1 MRIFKRLT
9 AALLTAALA
18 LSLVVLPAS
27 AAPGS
32 FIDVTDPDTAVNADI
47 LRLMGVVSG
56 TGGNMFNPG
65 GALTRAQFCTM
76 VVTFLQKGE
85 EAPRYATRTIF
96 SDVKS
101 SHWARSYIN
110 LAASDPSL
118 FVKESG
124 GEDGKGVP
132 LISGVGDGR
141 FLPDDNISLAEAVT
155 ILLRALGYT
164 SREAG
169 AVWPQGYMDLAKSI
183 GLLDG
188 LDVGSSTHINRGQ
201 AARLFVNALSCKNK
215 EGKPYYTTIG
225 QVVDEKKTIIL
236 AVNVEADDGST
247 IGAIRTTSDK
257 NSEAFLPAHGDGNVT
272 ALQGRRGYLVV
283 DNNQEVVTFVP
294 DKSTATTIVLN
305 GDAQP
310 GYVKS
315 GSGQQYTIS
324 GSALV
329 YASGDGEGKNYSEAY
344 TSLSSGTQLTMY
356 SEKGKIVAIYSASG
370 STTSSTDAVVVQG
383 NVTTATFHR
392 LTGGASNFKILK
404 NRQPITL
411 SQIKPYD
418 VVTYDAI
425 SNTLIVSDLRMTAIY
440 ADPTPN
446 PKAPATIDLLGDEL
460 TVLESAW
467 DTIGDAKPGD
477 SVSLLLTADGNVAGI
492 VKPSAQTRSTAVGF
506 IKGESVSIFLPN
518 GTTKKLSGGV
528 SNTSSV
534 MEEEPVIVS
543 AGREKYS
550 VSKLPTNRAPGSFDV
565 AGMKLG
571 SLTVSSGVR
580 IYEQVK
586 GGSMRPIDRG
596 SLEMATVSAEKVTG
610 YHTDSSGYVDYIILN
625 DVTGTAYI
633 YGMMVGGY
641 EVTQEAQPAEPAQSP
656 VKDDEGNIIIPEK
669 PAKPAVPEKTKYT
682 WNLRSG
688 SQEIKFTLAT
698 TYKGRSGDMV
708 GVVLGKPLAGGEN
721 DKGRYTIRSIVQ
733 LTAIHSVKSG
743 DFFESQGVPYV
754 NVNGKTYRIADD
766 VECYYN
772 RTGNTVSRD
781 NWLHGGVND
790 TGAGRLASIRTYS
803 DTFSIYVDPTG
814 QQVRIIT
821 AD

>member
-124 GEDGKGVP
+124 GEDSKGVP

-425 SNTLIVSDLRMTAIY
+425 SNTLIVSDLRMTAVY
-440 ADPTPN
+440 TDPAPN
-446 PKAPATIDLLGDEL
+446 PKAPEKIKLVKDGEEL

-506 IKGESVSIFLPN
+506 IKGESVSIFLPD

-550 VSKLPTNRAPGSFDV
+550 VSKLPTNRAPGNFDV

-571 SLTVSSGVR
+571 KLTVSSGVR

-610 YHTDSSGYVDYIILN
+610 YHTNSAGYVDYIILN

-641 EVTQEAQPAEPAQSP
+641 ESKTEDVPVYKDGKPVLDADGNQVYTQ
-656 VKDDEGNIIIPEK
+656 
-669 PAKPAVPEKTKYT
+669 KTSEWYA
-682 WNLRSG
+682 WHLRSG
-688 SQEIKFTLAT
+688 SEEIDFTRAT

-708 GVVLGKPLAGGEN
+708 GVVIGKPIAGGEN
-721 DKGRYTIRSIVQ
+721 NKDQYTIRSIVQ

-772 RTGNTVSRD
+772 RTGNTVSKD

-814 QQVRIIT
+814 QQVRVIT

>member
-1 MRIFKRLT
+1 MRVKRILS
-9 AALLTAALA
+9 ALLTGALA

-32 FIDVTDPDTAVNADI
+32 FIDVTDPNTAVNADI

-65 GALTRAQFCTM
+65 GTLTRAQFCTM
-76 VVTFLQKGE
+76 AVNFLQKGE

-101 SHWARSYIN
+101 GHWARSYIN

-118 FVKESG
+118 FVKEGG
-124 GEDGKGVP
+124 GEDSKGVP
-132 LISGVGDGR
+132 LISGVGDGT
-141 FLPDDNISLAEAVT
+141 FQPDNNISLAEAVT

-164 SREAG
+164 SKEAG
-169 AVWPQGYMDLAKSI
+169 AVWPQGYMDLAGSV

-188 LDVGSSTHINRGQ
+188 LDAGASAPITRAQ
-201 AARLFVNALSCKNK
+201 AAQLFVNALSCKK
-215 EGKPYYTTIG
+215 QDGKVYYTTIG
-225 QVVDEKKTIIL
+225 DASEDKTIIL
-236 AVNVEADDGST
+236 AVNVEADDGSAS
-247 IGAIRTTSDK
+247 GAIRTTSNK
-257 NSEAFLPAHGDGNVT
+257 NAESYLPAHGDANVT
-272 ALQGRRGYLVV
+272 ALQGRRGHLVL
-283 DNNQEVVTFVP
+283 DGNQEIVAFVP

-310 GYVKS
+310 GYVKA
-315 GSGQQYTIS
+315 GNGQQYTIS

-329 YASGDGEGKNYSEAY
+329 YASGEGEGKNYSEAY
-344 TSLSSGTQLTMY
+344 TTLLSGAQITMY
-356 SEKGKIVAIYSASG
+356 AEKGKIVAIYSTSG
-370 STTSSTDAVVVQG
+370 STTASTDAVVVQG
-383 NVTTATFHR
+383 NATAATFHR
-392 LTGGASNFKILK
+392 LTGGVTNFNIIKD
-404 NRQPITL
+404 RQPITL

-425 SNTLIVSDLRMTAIY
+425 SNTLVVSDLRMTAVY
-440 ADPTPN
+440 TDPTPN
-446 PKAPATIDLLGDEL
+446 PKAPEKLKVMEGGEEL

-467 DTIGDAKPGD
+467 DTIGDTKPGE
-477 SVSLLLTADGNVAGI
+477 SVSLLLTADCKVAGI

-506 IKGESVSIFLPN
+506 VEGKSVSIFLPD
-518 GTTKKLSGGV
+518 GSTKKLGGSV
-528 SNTSSV
+528 ANSSSV
-534 MEEEPVIVS
+534 ADGEPVIVS
-543 AGREKYS
+543 AGRSAYS
-550 VSKLPTNRAPGSFDV
+550 VSKLPTNRAPGDFNV

-571 SLTVSSGVR
+571 TLTVSSGVR

-586 GGSMRPIDRG
+586 GGVMRPVDRG

-610 YHTDSSGYVDYIILN
+610 YHTNSAGYVDYIILN

-633 YGMMVGGY
+633 YGMMVGGH
-641 EVTQEAQPAEPAQSP
+641 EEIRTPI
-656 VKDDEGNIIIPEK
+656 KDENGNDSNHVDWIPTYDVEEWY
-669 PAKPAVPEKTKYT
+669 A
-682 WNLRSG
+682 WHLRSG
-688 SQEIKFTLAT
+688 SEEIDFTRAT

-708 GVVLGKPLAGGEN
+708 GVVIGKPMGGGEN
-721 DKGRYTIRSIVQ
+721 DKDKYIIRSVVQ
-733 LTAIHSVKSG
+733 LTEIHSVKSG

-772 RTGNTVSRD
+772 RTGNKVSKD
-781 NWLHGGVND
+781 NWLRGGVNE

>member
-1 MRIFKRLT
+1 MRTIKRLT

-124 GEDGKGVP
+124 GEDSKGVP

-201 AARLFVNALSCKNK
+201 AARLFVNALSCKTK
-215 EGKPYYTTIG
+215 EEGKPYYATIG
-225 QVVDEKKTIIL
+225 QVADEKKTIIL

-247 IGAIRTTSDK
+247 TGAIRTTSDK

-272 ALQGRRGYLVV
+272 ALQGRRGYLVL
-283 DNNQEVVTFVP
+283 DDNQEVVTFVP

-506 IKGESVSIFLPN
+506 IKGESVSIFLPD

-641 EVTQEAQPAEPAQSP
+641 EEVL
-656 VKDDEGNIIIPEK
+656 IPDLNGSHEVEK
-669 PAKPAVPEKTKYT
+669 YVWY
-682 WNLRSG
+682 LRSG
-688 SQEIKFTLAT
+688 TKEDIKFVPST

-708 GVVLGKPLAGGEN
+708 GVVRGTPTSDFYK
-721 DKGRYTIRSIVQ
+721 DQYTIRSIVQ

-772 RTGNTVSRD
+772 RTGNKVSKD
-781 NWLHGGVND
+781 NWLRGGVNE

>member
-1 MRIFKRLT
+1 MRTFKRLT
-9 AALLTAALA
+9 AAILTAALA

-32 FIDVTDPDTAVNADI
+32 FIDVTDPNTAVNADI

-65 GALTRAQFCTM
+65 GTLTRAQFCTM
-76 VVTFLQKGE
+76 AVNFLQKGE

-101 SHWARSYIN
+101 GHWARSYIN

-118 FVKESG
+118 FVKEGG
-124 GEDGKGVP
+124 GEDSKGVP
-132 LISGVGDGR
+132 LISGVGDGT
-141 FLPDDNISLAEAVT
+141 FQPDNNISLAEAVT

-164 SREAG
+164 SKEAG
-169 AVWPQGYMDLAKSI
+169 AVWPQGYMDLAGSV

-188 LDVGSSTHINRGQ
+188 LDAGASAYITRAQ
-201 AARLFVNALSCKNK
+201 AAQLFVNALSCKRQD
-215 EGKPYYTTIG
+215 GKVYYTTIG
-225 QVVDEKKTIIL
+225 EASEDKTIIL
-236 AVNVEADDGST
+236 AVNVEADDGSAS
-247 IGAIRTTSDK
+247 GAIRTTSNK
-257 NSEAFLPAHGDGNVT
+257 NAESYLPAHGDANVT
-272 ALQGRRGYLVV
+272 ALQGRRGNLVLDANHEIV
-283 DNNQEVVTFVP
+283 AFVP

-310 GYVKS
+310 GYVKA

-329 YASGDGEGKNYSEAY
+329 YASGEGEGKNYSEAY
-344 TSLSSGTQLTMY
+344 TTLLSGAQITMY
-356 SEKGKIVAIYSASG
+356 AEKGKIVAIYSTSG
-370 STTSSTDAVVVQG
+370 STTASTDAVVVQG
-383 NVTTATFHR
+383 NATAATFHR
-392 LTGGASNFKILK
+392 LTGGVTNFNIIKD
-404 NRQPITL
+404 RQPITL

-425 SNTLIVSDLRMTAIY
+425 SNTLVVSDLRMTAVY
-440 ADPTPN
+440 TDPTPN
-446 PKAPATIDLLGDEL
+446 PKAPEKLKMMEDGEEL

-467 DTIGDAKPGD
+467 DTIGDTKPGE
-477 SVSLLLTADGNVAGI
+477 SVSLLLTADGVVAGI
-492 VKPSAQTRSTAVGF
+492 VPASAQVRSTAIGMVTEGSA
-506 IKGESVSIFLPN
+506 EIFLPN
-518 GTTKKLSGGV
+518 GSTLKLSGKV
-528 SNTSSV
+528 SNAASV
-534 MEEEPVIVS
+534 GGQPVVIS
-543 AGREKYS
+543 AGRDAFS
-550 VSKLPTNRAPGSFDV
+550 VSRLSENRAPGAFDV
-565 AGMKLG
+565 AGLKLG
-571 SLTVSSGVR
+571 ALTVSPSVR
-580 IYEQVK
+580 IYEQLKNSPLQSV
-586 GGSMRPIDRG
+586 DRG

-610 YHTDSSGYVDYIILN
+610 YHTNSAGYVDYIILN

-641 EVTQEAQPAEPAQSP
+641 EVTQEAT
-656 VKDDEGNIIIPEK
+656 EGTDKWTDADGKEHEAIP
-669 PAKPAVPEKTKYT
+669 PTPEQTKYT

-708 GVVLGKPLAGGEN
+708 GVVLGTPMAGGES
-721 DKGRYTIRSIVQ
+721 DKGRYTIRSVVQ
-733 LTAIHSVKSG
+733 LTEIHSVKSG

-772 RTGNTVSRD
+772 RTGNKVSKD
-781 NWLHGGVND
+781 NWLRGGTNS

>member
-1 MRIFKRLT
+1 MRVKRILS
-9 AALLTAALA
+9 ALLTGALA

-32 FIDVTDPDTAVNADI
+32 FIDVTDPNTAVNADI

-65 GALTRAQFCTM
+65 GTLTRAQFCTM
-76 VVTFLQKGE
+76 AVNFLQKGE

-101 SHWARSYIN
+101 GHWARSYIN

-118 FVKESG
+118 FVKEGG
-124 GEDGKGVP
+124 GEDSKGVP
-132 LISGVGDGR
+132 LISGVGDGT
-141 FLPDDNISLAEAVT
+141 FQPDNNISLAEAVT

-164 SREAG
+164 SKEAG
-169 AVWPQGYMDLAKSI
+169 AVWPQGYMDLAGSV

-188 LDVGSSTHINRGQ
+188 LDAGASAPITRAQ
-201 AARLFVNALSCKNK
+201 AAQLFVNALSCKK
-215 EGKPYYTTIG
+215 QDGKVYYTTIG
-225 QVVDEKKTIIL
+225 QASEDKTIIL
-236 AVNVEADDGST
+236 AVNVEADDGSAS
-247 IGAIRTTSDK
+247 GAIRTTSNK
-257 NSEAFLPAHGDGNVT
+257 NAESYLPAHGDANVT
-272 ALQGRRGYLVV
+272 ALQGRRGHLVL
-283 DNNQEVVTFVP
+283 DGNQEIVAFVP

-310 GYVKS
+310 GYVKA

-329 YASGDGEGKNYSEAY
+329 YASGEGEGKNYSEAY
-344 TSLSSGTQLTMY
+344 TTLLSGAQITMY
-356 SEKGKIVAIYSASG
+356 AEKGKIVAIYSTSG
-370 STTSSTDAVVVQG
+370 STTASTDAVVVQG
-383 NVTTATFHR
+383 NATAATFHR
-392 LTGGASNFKILK
+392 LTGGVTNFNIIKD
-404 NRQPITL
+404 RQPITL

-425 SNTLIVSDLRMTAIY
+425 SNTLVVSDLRMTAVY
-440 ADPTPN
+440 TDPTPN
-446 PKAPATIDLLGDEL
+446 PKAPEKLKVMEDGEEL

-467 DTIGDAKPGD
+467 DTIGDTKPGE
-477 SVSLLLTADGNVAGI
+477 SVSLLLTADCKVAGI

-506 IKGESVSIFLPN
+506 VEGKSVSIFLPD
-518 GTTKKLSGGV
+518 GTTKKLGGSV
-528 SNTSSV
+528 ANSSSV
-534 MEEEPVIVS
+534 ADGEPVIVS
-543 AGREKYS
+543 AGRSAYS
-550 VSKLPTNRAPGSFDV
+550 VSKLPTNRAPGDFNV

-571 SLTVSSGVR
+571 TLTVSSGVR

-586 GGSMRPIDRG
+586 GGVMRPVDRG

-610 YHTDSSGYVDYIILN
+610 YHTNSAGYVDYIILN

-641 EVTQEAQPAEPAQSP
+641 EERKVQATDDKGNLLYDDKGDP
-656 VKDDEGNIIIPEK
+656 VYEIQDEWY
-669 PAKPAVPEKTKYT
+669 A
-682 WNLRSG
+682 WHLRSG
-688 SQEIKFTLAT
+688 SEEIDFTRAT

-708 GVVLGKPLAGGEN
+708 GVVIGKPMGGGEN
-721 DKGRYTIRSIVQ
+721 DKDKYIIRSVVQ
-733 LTAIHSVKSG
+733 LTEIHSVKSG

-754 NVNGKTYRIADD
+754 NVNGKTYRISDD

-772 RTGNTVSRD
+772 RTGNKVSRD
-781 NWLHGGVND
+781 NWLRGGVNE

>member
-9 AALLTAALA
+9 TALLTAALA

-124 GEDGKGVP
+124 GEDSKGVP

-201 AARLFVNALSCKNK
+201 AARLFVNALSCKTK

-225 QVVDEKKTIIL
+225 QVADEKKTIIL

-272 ALQGRRGYLVV
+272 ALQGRRGYLVLD
-283 DNNQEVVTFVP
+283 DNKEVVTFVP

-446 PKAPATIDLLGDEL
+446 PKAPATIDLLGEKL

-550 VSKLPTNRAPGSFDV
+550 VSKLPTNRAPGNFDV

-571 SLTVSSGVR
+571 KLTVSSGVR

-641 EVTQEAQPAEPAQSP
+641 EKVS
-656 VKDDEGNIIIPEK
+656 IPDLNGSHEVEK
-669 PAKPAVPEKTKYT
+669 YVWY
-682 WNLRSG
+682 LRSG
-688 SQEIKFTLAT
+688 TREDIKFVPST

-708 GVVLGKPLAGGEN
+708 GVVLGTPTSDFYK
-721 DKGRYTIRSIVQ
+721 DQYTIRSIVQ

-754 NVNGKTYRIADD
+754 DVNGKTYRIADD

-772 RTGNTVSRD
+772 RTGNTVSKD

-814 QQVRIIT
+814 QQVRVIT

>member
-1 MRIFKRLT
+1 MS
-9 AALLTAALA
+9 ALLTGALA

-32 FIDVTDPDTAVNADI
+32 FIDVTDPNTAVNADI

-65 GALTRAQFCTM
+65 GTLTRAQFCTM
-76 VVTFLQKGE
+76 AVNFLQKGE

-101 SHWARSYIN
+101 GHWARSYIN

-118 FVKESG
+118 FVKEGG
-124 GEDGKGVP
+124 GEDSKGVP
-132 LISGVGDGR
+132 LISGVGDGT
-141 FLPDDNISLAEAVT
+141 FQPDNNISLAEAVT

-164 SREAG
+164 SKEAG
-169 AVWPQGYMDLAKSI
+169 AVWPQGYMDLAGSV

-188 LDVGSSTHINRGQ
+188 LDAGASAPITRAQ
-201 AARLFVNALSCKNK
+201 AAQLFVNALSCKK
-215 EGKPYYTTIG
+215 QDGKVYYTTIG
-225 QVVDEKKTIIL
+225 QASEDKTIIL
-236 AVNVEADDGST
+236 AVNVEADDGSAS
-247 IGAIRTTSDK
+247 GAIRTTSNK
-257 NSEAFLPAHGDGNVT
+257 NAESYLPAHGDANVT
-272 ALQGRRGYLVV
+272 ALQGRRGHLVL
-283 DNNQEVVTFVP
+283 DGNQEIVAFVP

-305 GDAQP
+305 ADAQP
-310 GYVKS
+310 GYVKA

-329 YASGDGEGKNYSEAY
+329 YASGEGEGKNYSEAY
-344 TSLSSGTQLTMY
+344 TTLLSGAQITMY
-356 SEKGKIVAIYSASG
+356 AEKGKIVAIYSTSG
-370 STTSSTDAVVVQG
+370 STTASTDAVVVQG
-383 NVTTATFHR
+383 NATAATFHR
-392 LTGGASNFKILK
+392 LTGGVTNFNIIKD
-404 NRQPITL
+404 RQPITL

-425 SNTLIVSDLRMTAIY
+425 SNTLVVSDLRMTAVY
-440 ADPTPN
+440 TDPTPN
-446 PKAPATIDLLGDEL
+446 PKAPEKLKVMEDGEEL

-467 DTIGDAKPGD
+467 DTIGDTKPGE
-477 SVSLLLTADGNVAGI
+477 SVSLLLTADCKVAGI

-506 IKGESVSIFLPN
+506 VEGKSVSIFLPD
-518 GTTKKLSGGV
+518 GTTKKLGGSV
-528 SNTSSV
+528 ANSSSV
-534 MEEEPVIVS
+534 ADGEPVIVS
-543 AGREKYS
+543 AGRSAYS
-550 VSKLPTNRAPGSFDV
+550 VSKLPTNRAPGDFNV

-571 SLTVSSGVR
+571 TLTVSSGVR

-586 GGSMRPIDRG
+586 GGVMRPVDRG

-610 YHTDSSGYVDYIILN
+610 YHTNSAGYVDYIILN

-641 EVTQEAQPAEPAQSP
+641 EERKVQATDDKGNLLYDDKGDP
-656 VKDDEGNIIIPEK
+656 VYEIQDEWY
-669 PAKPAVPEKTKYT
+669 A
-682 WNLRSG
+682 WHLRSG
-688 SQEIKFTLAT
+688 SEEIDFTRAT

-708 GVVLGKPLAGGEN
+708 GVVIGKPMGGGEN
-721 DKGRYTIRSIVQ
+721 DKDKYIIRSVVQ
-733 LTAIHSVKSG
+733 LTEIHSVKSG

-754 NVNGKTYRIADD
+754 NVNGKTYRISDD

-772 RTGNTVSRD
+772 RTGNKVSRD
-781 NWLHGGVND
+781 NWLRGGVNE

>member
-1 MRIFKRLT
+1 MRTFKRLT
-9 AALLTAALA
+9 AAILTAALA

-32 FIDVTDPDTAVNADI
+32 FIDVTDPNTAVNADI

-65 GALTRAQFCTM
+65 GTLTRAQFCTM
-76 VVTFLQKGE
+76 AVNFLQKGE

-101 SHWARSYIN
+101 GHWARSYIN

-118 FVKESG
+118 FVKEGG
-124 GEDGKGVP
+124 GEDSKGVP
-132 LISGVGDGR
+132 LISGVGDGT
-141 FLPDDNISLAEAVT
+141 FQPDNNISLAEAVT

-164 SREAG
+164 SKEAG
-169 AVWPQGYMDLAKSI
+169 AVWPQGYMDLAGSV

-188 LDVGSSTHINRGQ
+188 LDAGASAYITRAQ
-201 AARLFVNALSCKNK
+201 AAQLFVNALSCKRQD
-215 EGKPYYTTIG
+215 GKVYYTTIG
-225 QVVDEKKTIIL
+225 EASEDKTIIL
-236 AVNVEADDGST
+236 AVNVEADDGSAS
-247 IGAIRTTSDK
+247 GAIRTTSNK
-257 NSEAFLPAHGDGNVT
+257 NAESYLPAHGDANVT
-272 ALQGRRGYLVV
+272 ALQGRRGNLVLDANHEIV
-283 DNNQEVVTFVP
+283 AFVP

-310 GYVKS
+310 GYVKA

-329 YASGDGEGKNYSEAY
+329 YASGEGEGKNYSEAY
-344 TSLSSGTQLTMY
+344 TTLLSGAQITMY
-356 SEKGKIVAIYSASG
+356 AEKGKIVAIYSTSG
-370 STTSSTDAVVVQG
+370 STTASTDAVVVQG
-383 NVTTATFHR
+383 NATAATFHR
-392 LTGGASNFKILK
+392 LTGGVTNFNIIKD
-404 NRQPITL
+404 RQPITL

-425 SNTLIVSDLRMTAIY
+425 SNTLVVSDLRMTAVY
-440 ADPTPN
+440 TDPTPN
-446 PKAPATIDLLGDEL
+446 PKAPEKLKVMEGGEEL

-467 DTIGDAKPGD
+467 DTIGDTKPGE
-477 SVSLLLTADGNVAGI
+477 SVSLLLTADCKVAGI

-506 IKGESVSIFLPN
+506 VEGKSVSIFLPD
-518 GTTKKLSGGV
+518 GSTKKLGGSV
-528 SNTSSV
+528 ANSSSV
-534 MEEEPVIVS
+534 ADGEPVIVS
-543 AGREKYS
+543 AGRSAYS
-550 VSKLPTNRAPGSFDV
+550 VSKLPTNRAPGDFNV

-571 SLTVSSGVR
+571 TLTVSSGVR

-586 GGSMRPIDRG
+586 GGVMRPVDRG

-610 YHTDSSGYVDYIILN
+610 YHTNSAGYVDYIILN

-641 EVTQEAQPAEPAQSP
+641 EVTQEAT
-656 VKDDEGNIIIPEK
+656 EGTDKWTDADGNEHEAIP
-669 PAKPAVPEKTKYT
+669 PTPEQTKYT

-708 GVVLGKPLAGGEN
+708 GVVLGTPMAGGES
-721 DKGRYTIRSIVQ
+721 DKGRYTIRSVVQ
-733 LTAIHSVKSG
+733 LTEIHSVKSG

-772 RTGNTVSRD
+772 RTGNKVSKD
-781 NWLHGGVND
+781 NWLRGGVNE

>member
-1 MRIFKRLT
+1 MRVKRILS
-9 AALLTAALA
+9 ALLTGALA

-32 FIDVTDPDTAVNADI
+32 FIDVTDPNTAVNADI

-65 GALTRAQFCTM
+65 GTLTRAQFCTM
-76 VVTFLQKGE
+76 AVNFLQKGE

-101 SHWARSYIN
+101 GHWARSYIN

-118 FVKESG
+118 FVKEGG
-124 GEDGKGVP
+124 GEDSKGVP
-132 LISGVGDGR
+132 LISGVGDGT
-141 FLPDDNISLAEAVT
+141 FQPDNNISLAEAVT

-164 SREAG
+164 SKEAG
-169 AVWPQGYMDLAKSI
+169 AVWPQGYMDLAGSV

-188 LDVGSSTHINRGQ
+188 LDAGASAYITRAQ
-201 AARLFVNALSCKNK
+201 AAQLFVNALSCKK
-215 EGKPYYTTIG
+215 QDGKVYYTTIG
-225 QVVDEKKTIIL
+225 DASEDKTIIL
-236 AVNVEADDGST
+236 AVNVEADDGSAS
-247 IGAIRTTSDK
+247 GAIRTTSNK
-257 NSEAFLPAHGDGNVT
+257 NAESYLPAHGDANVT
-272 ALQGRRGYLVV
+272 ALQGRRGHLVLDGNKEIV
-283 DNNQEVVTFVP
+283 AFVP

-310 GYVKS
+310 GYVKA

-329 YASGDGEGKNYSEAY
+329 YASGEGEGKNYSEAY
-344 TSLSSGTQLTMY
+344 TTLLSGAQITMY
-356 SEKGKIVAIYSASG
+356 AEKGKIVAIYSTSG
-370 STTSSTDAVVVQG
+370 STTASTDAVVVQG
-383 NVTTATFHR
+383 NATAATFHR
-392 LTGGASNFKILK
+392 LTGGVTNFNIIKD
-404 NRQPITL
+404 RQPITL

-425 SNTLIVSDLRMTAIY
+425 SNTLVVSDLRMTAVY
-440 ADPTPN
+440 TDPTPN
-446 PKAPATIDLLGDEL
+446 PKAPEKLKVMEGGEEL

-467 DTIGDAKPGD
+467 DTIGDTKPGE
-477 SVSLLLTADGNVAGI
+477 SVSLLLTADCKVAGI

-506 IKGESVSIFLPN
+506 VEGKSVSIFLPD
-518 GTTKKLSGGV
+518 GSTKKLGGSV
-528 SNTSSV
+528 ANSSSV
-534 MEEEPVIVS
+534 ADGEPVIVS
-543 AGREKYS
+543 AGRSAYS
-550 VSKLPTNRAPGSFDV
+550 VSKLPTNRAPGDFNV

-571 SLTVSSGVR
+571 TLTVSSGVR

-586 GGSMRPIDRG
+586 GGVMRPVDRG

-610 YHTDSSGYVDYIILN
+610 YHTNSAGYVDYIILN

-641 EVTQEAQPAEPAQSP
+641 ESKSEVVDVLGPDG
-656 VKDDEGNIIIPEK
+656 KPEK
-669 PAKPAVPEKTKYT
+669 EPDGSNKTETKTTEWYAWHLRNGSREKD
-682 WNLRSG
+682 
-688 SQEIKFTLAT
+688 IDFTRAT
-698 TYKGRSGDMV
+698 SYKGRSGDMV
-708 GVVLGKPLAGGEN
+708 GVVIARPTVKGEG
-721 DKGRYTIRSIVQ
+721 DEYIIRSIVQ
-733 LTAIHSVKSG
+733 LTEIHSVKSG

-754 NVNGKTYRIADD
+754 NVNGKTYRISDD

-772 RTGNTVSRD
+772 RTGNKVSKD
-781 NWLHGGVND
+781 NWLRGGVNE

>member
-1 MRIFKRLT
+1 MRTFKRLT
-9 AALLTAALA
+9 AAILTAALA

-32 FIDVTDPDTAVNADI
+32 FIDVTDPNTAVNADI

-65 GALTRAQFCTM
+65 GTLTRAQFCTM
-76 VVTFLQKGE
+76 AVNFLQKGE

-101 SHWARSYIN
+101 GHWARSYIN

-118 FVKESG
+118 FVKEGG
-124 GEDGKGVP
+124 GEDSKGVP
-132 LISGVGDGR
+132 LISGVGDGT
-141 FLPDDNISLAEAVT
+141 FQPDNNISLAEAVT

-164 SREAG
+164 SKEAG
-169 AVWPQGYMDLAKSI
+169 AVWPQGYMDLAGSV

-188 LDVGSSTHINRGQ
+188 LDAGASAYITRAQ
-201 AARLFVNALSCKNK
+201 AAQLFVNALSCKRQD
-215 EGKPYYTTIG
+215 GKVYYTTIG
-225 QVVDEKKTIIL
+225 EASEDKTIIL
-236 AVNVEADDGST
+236 AVNVEADDGSAS
-247 IGAIRTTSDK
+247 GAIRTTSNK
-257 NSEAFLPAHGDGNVT
+257 NAESYLPAHGDANVT
-272 ALQGRRGYLVV
+272 ALQGRRGNLVLDANHEIV
-283 DNNQEVVTFVP
+283 AFVP

-310 GYVKS
+310 GYVKA

-329 YASGDGEGKNYSEAY
+329 YASGEGEGKNYSEAY
-344 TSLSSGTQLTMY
+344 TTLLSGAQITMY
-356 SEKGKIVAIYSASG
+356 AEKGKIVAIYSTSG
-370 STTSSTDAVVVQG
+370 STTASTD
-383 NVTTATFHR
+383 ATFHR
-392 LTGGASNFKILK
+392 LTGGVTNFNIIKD
-404 NRQPITL
+404 RQPITL

-425 SNTLIVSDLRMTAIY
+425 SNTLVVSDLRMTAVY
-440 ADPTPN
+440 TDPTPN
-446 PKAPATIDLLGDEL
+446 PKAPEKLKVMEGGEEL

-467 DTIGDAKPGD
+467 DTIGDTKPGE
-477 SVSLLLTADGNVAGI
+477 SVSLLLTADCKVAGI

-506 IKGESVSIFLPN
+506 VEGKSVSIFLPD
-518 GTTKKLSGGV
+518 GSTKKLGGSV
-528 SNTSSV
+528 ANSSSV
-534 MEEEPVIVS
+534 ADGEPVIVS
-543 AGREKYS
+543 AGRSAYS
-550 VSKLPTNRAPGSFDV
+550 VSKLPTNRAPGDFNV

-571 SLTVSSGVR
+571 TLTVSSGVR

-586 GGSMRPIDRG
+586 GGVMRPVDRG

-610 YHTDSSGYVDYIILN
+610 YHTNSAGYVDYIILN

-641 EVTQEAQPAEPAQSP
+641 EERKVQATDDKGNLLYDDKGDP
-656 VKDDEGNIIIPEK
+656 VYEIQDEWY
-669 PAKPAVPEKTKYT
+669 A
-682 WNLRSG
+682 WHLRSG
-688 SQEIKFTLAT
+688 SEEIDFTRAT

-708 GVVLGKPLAGGEN
+708 GVVIGKPMGGGEN
-721 DKGRYTIRSIVQ
+721 DKDKYIIRSVVQ
-733 LTAIHSVKSG
+733 LTEIHSVKSG

-754 NVNGKTYRIADD
+754 NVNGKTYRISDD

-772 RTGNTVSRD
+772 RTGNKVSKD
-781 NWLHGGVND
+781 NWLRGGVNE

>member
-1 MRIFKRLT
+1 MRTIKRLT

-124 GEDGKGVP
+124 GEDSKGVP

-305 GDAQP
+305 GNAQP

-425 SNTLIVSDLRMTAIY
+425 SNTLIVSDLRMTAVY
-440 ADPTPN
+440 TDPAPN
-446 PKAPATIDLLGDEL
+446 PKAPEKIKLVKDGEEL

-506 IKGESVSIFLPN
+506 IKGESVSIFLPD

-550 VSKLPTNRAPGSFDV
+550 VSKLPTNRAPGNFDV

-571 SLTVSSGVR
+571 KLTVSSGVR

-641 EVTQEAQPAEPAQSP
+641 EEVL
-656 VKDDEGNIIIPEK
+656 IPDLNGSHKVEK
-669 PAKPAVPEKTKYT
+669 YVWY
-682 WNLRSG
+682 LRSG
-688 SQEIKFTLAT
+688 TREDIKFVPSA

-708 GVVLGKPLAGGEN
+708 GVVLGTPTSDFYK
-721 DKGRYTIRSIVQ
+721 DQYTIRSIVQ

-814 QQVRIIT
+814 QQVRVIT

>member
-124 GEDGKGVP
+124 GEDSKGGP

-201 AARLFVNALSCKNK
+201 AARLFVNALSCKTK

-225 QVVDEKKTIIL
+225 QVADEKKTIIL

-272 ALQGRRGYLVV
+272 ALQGRRGYLVLD
-283 DNNQEVVTFVP
+283 DNKEVVTFVP

-425 SNTLIVSDLRMTAIY
+425 SNTLIVSDLRMTAVY
-440 ADPTPN
+440 TDPAPN
-446 PKAPATIDLLGDEL
+446 PKAPEKIKLVKDGEEL

-506 IKGESVSIFLPN
+506 IKGESVSIFLPD

-571 SLTVSSGVR
+571 KLTVSSGVR

-641 EVTQEAQPAEPAQSP
+641 EEVL
-656 VKDDEGNIIIPEK
+656 IPDLNGSHKVEK
-669 PAKPAVPEKTKYT
+669 YVWY
-682 WNLRSG
+682 LRSG
-688 SQEIKFTLAT
+688 TREDIKFVPSA

-708 GVVLGKPLAGGEN
+708 GVVLGTPTSDFYK
-721 DKGRYTIRSIVQ
+721 DQYTIRSIVQ

>member
-1 MRIFKRLT
+1 MS
-9 AALLTAALA
+9 ALLTGALA

-32 FIDVTDPDTAVNADI
+32 FIDVTDPNTAVNADI

-65 GALTRAQFCTM
+65 GTLTRAQFCTM
-76 VVTFLQKGE
+76 AVNFLQKGE

-101 SHWARSYIN
+101 GHWARSYIN

-118 FVKESG
+118 FVKEGG
-124 GEDGKGVP
+124 GEDSKGVP
-132 LISGVGDGR
+132 LISGVGDGT
-141 FLPDDNISLAEAVT
+141 FQPDNNISLAEAVT

-164 SREAG
+164 SKEAG
-169 AVWPQGYMDLAKSI
+169 AVWPQGYMDLAGSV

-188 LDVGSSTHINRGQ
+188 LDAGASAPITRAQ
-201 AARLFVNALSCKNK
+201 AAQLFVNALSCKK
-215 EGKPYYTTIG
+215 QDGKVYYTTIG
-225 QVVDEKKTIIL
+225 DASEDKTIIL
-236 AVNVEADDGST
+236 AVNVEADDGSAS
-247 IGAIRTTSDK
+247 GAIRTTSNK
-257 NSEAFLPAHGDGNVT
+257 NAESYLPAHGDANVT
-272 ALQGRRGYLVV
+272 ALQGRRGHLVLDGNKEIV
-283 DNNQEVVTFVP
+283 AFVP

-310 GYVKS
+310 GYVKA

-329 YASGDGEGKNYSEAY
+329 YASGEGEGKNYSEAY
-344 TSLSSGTQLTMY
+344 TTLLSGAQITMY
-356 SEKGKIVAIYSASG
+356 AEKGKIVAIYSTSG
-370 STTSSTDAVVVQG
+370 STTASTDAVVVQG
-383 NVTTATFHR
+383 NATAATFHR
-392 LTGGASNFKILK
+392 LTGGVTNFNIIKD
-404 NRQPITL
+404 RQPITL

-425 SNTLIVSDLRMTAIY
+425 SNTLVVSDLRMTAVY
-440 ADPTPN
+440 TDPTPN
-446 PKAPATIDLLGDEL
+446 PKAPEKLKVMEGGEEL

-467 DTIGDAKPGD
+467 DTIGDTKPGE
-477 SVSLLLTADGNVAGI
+477 SVSLLLTADCKVAGI

-506 IKGESVSIFLPN
+506 VEGKSVSIFLPD
-518 GTTKKLSGGV
+518 GSTKKLGGSV
-528 SNTSSV
+528 ANSSSV
-534 MEEEPVIVS
+534 ADGEPVIVS
-543 AGREKYS
+543 AGRSAYS
-550 VSKLPTNRAPGSFDV
+550 VSKLPTNRAPGDFNV

-571 SLTVSSGVR
+571 TLTVSSGVR

-586 GGSMRPIDRG
+586 GGVMRPVDRG

-610 YHTDSSGYVDYIILN
+610 YHTNSAGYVDYIILN

-641 EVTQEAQPAEPAQSP
+641 ESKSEVVDVLGPDG
-656 VKDDEGNIIIPEK
+656 KPEK
-669 PAKPAVPEKTKYT
+669 EPDGSNKTETKTTEWYAWHLRNGSREKD
-682 WNLRSG
+682 
-688 SQEIKFTLAT
+688 IDFTRAT
-698 TYKGRSGDMV
+698 SYKGRSGDMV
-708 GVVLGKPLAGGEN
+708 GVVIARPTVKGEG
-721 DKGRYTIRSIVQ
+721 DEYIIRSIVQ
-733 LTAIHSVKSG
+733 LTEIHSVKSG

-754 NVNGKTYRIADD
+754 NVNGKTYRISDD

-772 RTGNTVSRD
+772 RTGNKVSKD
-781 NWLHGGVND
+781 NWLRGGVNE

>member
-1 MRIFKRLT
+1 MRTIKRLT

-96 SDVKS
+96 SDVKG

-201 AARLFVNALSCKNK
+201 AARLFVNALSCKTK

-272 ALQGRRGYLVV
+272 ALQGRRGYLVLD
-283 DNNQEVVTFVP
+283 DNKEVVTFVP

-446 PKAPATIDLLGDEL
+446 PKAPATIDLLGEKL

-571 SLTVSSGVR
+571 KLTVSSGVR

-641 EVTQEAQPAEPAQSP
+641 EEVL
-656 VKDDEGNIIIPEK
+656 IPDLNGSHKVEK
-669 PAKPAVPEKTKYT
+669 YVWY
-682 WNLRSG
+682 LRSG
-688 SQEIKFTLAT
+688 TREDIKFVPSA

-708 GVVLGKPLAGGEN
+708 GVVLGTPTSDFYK
-721 DKGRYTIRSIVQ
+721 DQYTIRSIVQ

-781 NWLHGGVND
+781 NWLHGGVNE

>member
-1 MRIFKRLT
+1 MRTIKRLT

-96 SDVKS
+96 SDVKG

-201 AARLFVNALSCKNK
+201 AARLFVNALSCKTK

-225 QVVDEKKTIIL
+225 QVADEKKTIIL

-425 SNTLIVSDLRMTAIY
+425 SNTLIVSDLRMTAVY
-440 ADPTPN
+440 TDPAPN
-446 PKAPATIDLLGDEL
+446 PKAPEKIKLVKDGEEL

-550 VSKLPTNRAPGSFDV
+550 VSKLPTNRAPGNFDV

-571 SLTVSSGVR
+571 KLTVSSGVR

-641 EVTQEAQPAEPAQSP
+641 EKVS
-656 VKDDEGNIIIPEK
+656 IPDLNGSHEVEK
-669 PAKPAVPEKTKYT
+669 YVWY
-682 WNLRSG
+682 LRSG
-688 SQEIKFTLAT
+688 TREDIKFVPST

-708 GVVLGKPLAGGEN
+708 GVVLGTPTSDFYK
-721 DKGRYTIRSIVQ
+721 DQYTIRSIVQ

-754 NVNGKTYRIADD
+754 DVNGKTYRIADD

-814 QQVRIIT
+814 QQVRVIT

>member
-1 MRIFKRLT
+1 MS
-9 AALLTAALA
+9 ALLTGALA

-32 FIDVTDPDTAVNADI
+32 FIDVTDPNTAVNADI

-65 GALTRAQFCTM
+65 GTLTRAQFCTM
-76 VVTFLQKGE
+76 AVNFLQKGE

-101 SHWARSYIN
+101 GHWARSYIN

-118 FVKESG
+118 FVKEGG
-124 GEDGKGVP
+124 GEDSKGVP
-132 LISGVGDGR
+132 LISGVGDGT
-141 FLPDDNISLAEAVT
+141 FQPDNNISLAEAVT

-164 SREAG
+164 SKEAG
-169 AVWPQGYMDLAKSI
+169 AVWPQGYMDLAGSV

-188 LDVGSSTHINRGQ
+188 LDAGASAPITRAQ
-201 AARLFVNALSCKNK
+201 AAQLFVNALSCKK
-215 EGKPYYTTIG
+215 QDGKVYYTTIG
-225 QVVDEKKTIIL
+225 EASEDKTIIL
-236 AVNVEADDGST
+236 AVNVEADDGSAS
-247 IGAIRTTSDK
+247 GAIRTTSNK
-257 NSEAFLPAHGDGNVT
+257 NAESYLPAHGDANVT
-272 ALQGRRGYLVV
+272 ALQGRRGHLVLDGNKEIV
-283 DNNQEVVTFVP
+283 AFVP

-310 GYVKS
+310 GYVKA

-329 YASGDGEGKNYSEAY
+329 YASGEGEGKNYSEAY
-344 TSLSSGTQLTMY
+344 TTLLSGAQITMY
-356 SEKGKIVAIYSASG
+356 AEKGKIVAIYSTSG
-370 STTSSTDAVVVQG
+370 STTASTDAVVVQG
-383 NVTTATFHR
+383 NATAATFHR
-392 LTGGASNFKILK
+392 LTGGVTNFNIIKD
-404 NRQPITL
+404 RQPITL

-425 SNTLIVSDLRMTAIY
+425 SNTLVVSDLRMTAVY
-440 ADPTPN
+440 TDPTPN
-446 PKAPATIDLLGDEL
+446 PKAPEKLKVMEGGEEL

-467 DTIGDAKPGD
+467 DTIGDTKPGE
-477 SVSLLLTADGNVAGI
+477 SVSLLLTADCKVAGI

-506 IKGESVSIFLPN
+506 VEGKSVSIFLPD
-518 GTTKKLSGGV
+518 GSTKKLGGSV
-528 SNTSSV
+528 ANSSSV
-534 MEEEPVIVS
+534 ADGEPVIVS
-543 AGREKYS
+543 AGRSAYS
-550 VSKLPTNRAPGSFDV
+550 VSKLPTNRAPGDFNV

-571 SLTVSSGVR
+571 TLTVSSGVR

-586 GGSMRPIDRG
+586 GGVMRPVDRG

-610 YHTDSSGYVDYIILN
+610 YHTNSAGYVDYIILN

-641 EVTQEAQPAEPAQSP
+641 ESKSEVVDVLGPDG
-656 VKDDEGNIIIPEK
+656 KPEK
-669 PAKPAVPEKTKYT
+669 EPDGSNKTETKTTEWYAWHLRNGSREKD
-682 WNLRSG
+682 
-688 SQEIKFTLAT
+688 IDFTRAT
-698 TYKGRSGDMV
+698 SYKGRSGDMV
-708 GVVLGKPLAGGEN
+708 GVVIARPTVKGEG
-721 DKGRYTIRSIVQ
+721 DEYIIRSIVQ
-733 LTAIHSVKSG
+733 LTEIHSVKSG

-754 NVNGKTYRIADD
+754 NVNGKTYRISDD

-772 RTGNTVSRD
+772 RTGNKVSKD
-781 NWLHGGVND
+781 NWLRGGVNE

>member
-1 MRIFKRLT
+1 
-9 AALLTAALA
+9 
-18 LSLVVLPAS
+18 
-27 AAPGS
+27 
-32 FIDVTDPDTAVNADI
+32 
-47 LRLMGVVSG
+47 
-56 TGGNMFNPG
+56 
-65 GALTRAQFCTM
+65 
-76 VVTFLQKGE
+76 
-85 EAPRYATRTIF
+85 
-96 SDVKS
+96 
-101 SHWARSYIN
+101 
-110 LAASDPSL
+110 
-118 FVKESG
+118 
-124 GEDGKGVP
+124 
-132 LISGVGDGR
+132 
-141 FLPDDNISLAEAVT
+141 
-155 ILLRALGYT
+155 
-164 SREAG
+164 
-169 AVWPQGYMDLAKSI
+169 MDLAKSI

-201 AARLFVNALSCKNK
+201 AARLFVNALSCKTK

-225 QVVDEKKTIIL
+225 QVADEKKTIIL

-272 ALQGRRGYLVV
+272 ALQGRRGYLVLD
-283 DNNQEVVTFVP
+283 DNKEVVTFVP

-425 SNTLIVSDLRMTAIY
+425 SNTLIVSDLRMTAVY
-440 ADPTPN
+440 TDPAPN
-446 PKAPATIDLLGDEL
+446 PKAPEKIKLVKDGEEL

-506 IKGESVSIFLPN
+506 IKGESVSIFLPD

-571 SLTVSSGVR
+571 KLTVSSGVR

-641 EVTQEAQPAEPAQSP
+641 EEVL
-656 VKDDEGNIIIPEK
+656 IPDLNGSHKVEK
-669 PAKPAVPEKTKYT
+669 YVWY
-682 WNLRSG
+682 LRSG
-688 SQEIKFTLAT
+688 TREDIKFVPSA

-708 GVVLGKPLAGGEN
+708 GVVLGTPTSDFYK
-721 DKGRYTIRSIVQ
+721 DQYTIRSIVQ

>member
-1 MRIFKRLT
+1 MRVKRILS
-9 AALLTAALA
+9 ALLTGALA

-32 FIDVTDPDTAVNADI
+32 FIDVTDPNTAVNADI

-65 GALTRAQFCTM
+65 GTLTRAQFCTM
-76 VVTFLQKGE
+76 AVNFLQKGE

-101 SHWARSYIN
+101 GHWARSYIN

-118 FVKESG
+118 FVKEGG
-124 GEDGKGVP
+124 GEDSKGVP
-132 LISGVGDGR
+132 LISGVGDGT
-141 FLPDDNISLAEAVT
+141 FQPDNNISLAEAVT

-164 SREAG
+164 SKEAG
-169 AVWPQGYMDLAKSI
+169 AVWPQGYMDLAGSV

-188 LDVGSSTHINRGQ
+188 LDAGASAPITRAQ
-201 AARLFVNALSCKNK
+201 AAQLFVNALSCKK
-215 EGKPYYTTIG
+215 QDGKVYYTTIG
-225 QVVDEKKTIIL
+225 DASEDKTIIL
-236 AVNVEADDGST
+236 AVNVEADDGSAS
-247 IGAIRTTSDK
+247 GAIRTTSNK
-257 NSEAFLPAHGDGNVT
+257 NAESYLPAHGDANVT
-272 ALQGRRGYLVV
+272 ALQGRRGHLVLDGNKEIV
-283 DNNQEVVTFVP
+283 AFVP

-310 GYVKS
+310 GYVKA

-329 YASGDGEGKNYSEAY
+329 YASGEGEGKNYSEAY
-344 TSLSSGTQLTMY
+344 TTLLSGAQITMY
-356 SEKGKIVAIYSASG
+356 AEKGKIVAIYSTSG
-370 STTSSTDAVVVQG
+370 STTASTDAVVVQG
-383 NVTTATFHR
+383 NATAATFHR
-392 LTGGASNFKILK
+392 LTGGVTNFNIIKD
-404 NRQPITL
+404 RQPITL

-425 SNTLIVSDLRMTAIY
+425 SNTLVVSDLRMTAVY
-440 ADPTPN
+440 TDPTPN
-446 PKAPATIDLLGDEL
+446 PKAPEKLKVMEGGEEL

-467 DTIGDAKPGD
+467 DTIGDTKPGE
-477 SVSLLLTADGNVAGI
+477 SVSLLLTADCKVAGI

-506 IKGESVSIFLPN
+506 VEGKSVSIFLPD
-518 GTTKKLSGGV
+518 GSTKKLGGSV
-528 SNTSSV
+528 ANSSSV
-534 MEEEPVIVS
+534 ADGEPVIVS
-543 AGREKYS
+543 AGRSAYS
-550 VSKLPTNRAPGSFDV
+550 VSKLPTNRAPGDFNV

-571 SLTVSSGVR
+571 TLTVSSGVR

-586 GGSMRPIDRG
+586 GGVMRPVDRG

-610 YHTDSSGYVDYIILN
+610 YHTNSAGYVDYIILN

-641 EVTQEAQPAEPAQSP
+641 ESKSEVVDVLGPDG
-656 VKDDEGNIIIPEK
+656 KPEK
-669 PAKPAVPEKTKYT
+669 EPDGSNKTETKTTEWYAWHLRNGSREKD
-682 WNLRSG
+682 
-688 SQEIKFTLAT
+688 IDFTRAT
-698 TYKGRSGDMV
+698 SYKGRSGDMV
-708 GVVLGKPLAGGEN
+708 GVVIARPTVKGEG
-721 DKGRYTIRSIVQ
+721 DEYIIRSIVQ
-733 LTAIHSVKSG
+733 LTEIHSVKSG

-754 NVNGKTYRIADD
+754 NVNGKTYRISDD

-772 RTGNTVSRD
+772 RTGNKVSKD
-781 NWLHGGVND
+781 NWLRGGVNE

>member
-1 MRIFKRLT
+1 MS
-9 AALLTAALA
+9 ALLTGALA

-32 FIDVTDPDTAVNADI
+32 FIDVTDPNTAVNADI

-65 GALTRAQFCTM
+65 GTLTRAQFCTM
-76 VVTFLQKGE
+76 AVNFLQKGE

-101 SHWARSYIN
+101 GHWARSYIN

-118 FVKESG
+118 FVKEGG
-124 GEDGKGVP
+124 GEDSKGVP
-132 LISGVGDGR
+132 LISGVGDGT
-141 FLPDDNISLAEAVT
+141 FQPDNNISLAEAVT

-164 SREAG
+164 SKEAG
-169 AVWPQGYMDLAKSI
+169 AVWPQGYMDLAGSV

-188 LDVGSSTHINRGQ
+188 LDAGASAPITRAQ
-201 AARLFVNALSCKNK
+201 AAQLFVNALSCKK
-215 EGKPYYTTIG
+215 QDGKVYYTTIG
-225 QVVDEKKTIIL
+225 DASEDKTIIL
-236 AVNVEADDGST
+236 AVNVEADDGSAS
-247 IGAIRTTSDK
+247 GAIRTTSNK
-257 NSEAFLPAHGDGNVT
+257 NAESYLPAHGDANVT
-272 ALQGRRGYLVV
+272 ALQGRRGHLVLDGNKEIV
-283 DNNQEVVTFVP
+283 AFVP

-310 GYVKS
+310 GYVKA

-329 YASGDGEGKNYSEAY
+329 YASGEGEGKNYSEAY
-344 TSLSSGTQLTMY
+344 TTLLSGAQITMY
-356 SEKGKIVAIYSASG
+356 AEKGKIVAIYSTSG
-370 STTSSTDAVVVQG
+370 STTASTDAVVVQG
-383 NVTTATFHR
+383 NATAATFHR
-392 LTGGASNFKILK
+392 LTGGVTNFNIIKD
-404 NRQPITL
+404 RQPITL

-425 SNTLIVSDLRMTAIY
+425 SNTLVVSDLRMTAVY
-440 ADPTPN
+440 TDPTPN
-446 PKAPATIDLLGDEL
+446 PKAPEKLKVMEGGEEL

-467 DTIGDAKPGD
+467 DTIGDTKPGE
-477 SVSLLLTADGNVAGI
+477 SVSLLLTADCKVAGI

-506 IKGESVSIFLPN
+506 VEGKSVSIFLPD
-518 GTTKKLSGGV
+518 GSTKKLGGSV
-528 SNTSSV
+528 ANSSSV
-534 MEEEPVIVS
+534 ADGEPVIVS
-543 AGREKYS
+543 AGRSAYS
-550 VSKLPTNRAPGSFDV
+550 VSKLPTNRAPGDFNV

-571 SLTVSSGVR
+571 TLTVSSGVR

-586 GGSMRPIDRG
+586 GGVMRPVDRG

-610 YHTDSSGYVDYIILN
+610 YHTNSAGYVDYIILN

-641 EVTQEAQPAEPAQSP
+641 ESKSEVVDVLGPDG
-656 VKDDEGNIIIPEK
+656 KPEK
-669 PAKPAVPEKTKYT
+669 EPDGSNKTETKTTEWYAWHLRNGSREKD
-682 WNLRSG
+682 
-688 SQEIKFTLAT
+688 IDFTRAT
-698 TYKGRSGDMV
+698 SYKGRSGDMV
-708 GVVLGKPLAGGEN
+708 GVVIARPTVKGEG
-721 DKGRYTIRSIVQ
+721 DEYIIRSIVQ
-733 LTAIHSVKSG
+733 LTEIHSVKSG

-754 NVNGKTYRIADD
+754 NVNGKTYRISDD

-772 RTGNTVSRD
+772 RTGNKVSKD
-781 NWLHGGVND
+781 NWLRGGVNE

-814 QQVRIIT
+814 QQVRIST

>member
-1 MRIFKRLT
+1 MS
-9 AALLTAALA
+9 ALLTGALA

-32 FIDVTDPDTAVNADI
+32 FIDVTDPNTAVNADI

-65 GALTRAQFCTM
+65 GTLTRAQFCTM
-76 VVTFLQKGE
+76 AVNFLQKGE

-101 SHWARSYIN
+101 GHWARSYIN

-118 FVKESG
+118 FVKEGG
-124 GEDGKGVP
+124 GEDSKGVP
-132 LISGVGDGR
+132 LISGVGDGT
-141 FLPDDNISLAEAVT
+141 FQPDNNISLAEAVT

-164 SREAG
+164 SKEAG
-169 AVWPQGYMDLAKSI
+169 AVWPQGYMDLAGSV

-188 LDVGSSTHINRGQ
+188 LDAGASAPITRAQ
-201 AARLFVNALSCKNK
+201 AAQLFVNALSCKK
-215 EGKPYYTTIG
+215 QDGKVYYTTIG
-225 QVVDEKKTIIL
+225 DASEDKTIIL
-236 AVNVEADDGST
+236 AVNVEADDGSAS
-247 IGAIRTTSDK
+247 GAIRTTSNK
-257 NSEAFLPAHGDGNVT
+257 NAESYLPAHGDANVT
-272 ALQGRRGYLVV
+272 ALQGRRGHLVL
-283 DNNQEVVTFVP
+283 DGNQEIVAFVP

-310 GYVKS
+310 GYVKA

-329 YASGDGEGKNYSEAY
+329 YASGEGEGKNYSEAY
-344 TSLSSGTQLTMY
+344 TTLLSGAQITMY
-356 SEKGKIVAIYSASG
+356 AEKGKIVAIYSTSG
-370 STTSSTDAVVVQG
+370 STTASTDAVVVQG
-383 NVTTATFHR
+383 NATAATFHR
-392 LTGGASNFKILK
+392 LTGGVTNFNIIKD
-404 NRQPITL
+404 RQPITL

-425 SNTLIVSDLRMTAIY
+425 SNTLVVSDLRMTAVY
-440 ADPTPN
+440 TDPTPN
-446 PKAPATIDLLGDEL
+446 PKAPEKLKVMEGGEEL

-467 DTIGDAKPGD
+467 DTIGDTKPGE
-477 SVSLLLTADGNVAGI
+477 SVSLLLTADCKVAGI

-506 IKGESVSIFLPN
+506 VEGKSVSIFLPD
-518 GTTKKLSGGV
+518 GTTKKLGGSV
-528 SNTSSV
+528 SNSSSV
-534 MEEEPVIVS
+534 ADGEPVIVS
-543 AGREKYS
+543 AGRSAYS
-550 VSKLPTNRAPGSFDV
+550 VSKLPTNRAPGDFNV

-571 SLTVSSGVR
+571 TLTVSSGVR

-586 GGSMRPIDRG
+586 GGVMRPVDRG

-610 YHTDSSGYVDYIILN
+610 YHTNSAGYVDYIILN

-641 EVTQEAQPAEPAQSP
+641 EERKVQATDDKGNLLYDDKGDP
-656 VKDDEGNIIIPEK
+656 VYEIQDEWY
-669 PAKPAVPEKTKYT
+669 A
-682 WNLRSG
+682 WHLRSG
-688 SQEIKFTLAT
+688 SEEIDFTRAT

-708 GVVLGKPLAGGEN
+708 GVVIGKPMGGGEN
-721 DKGRYTIRSIVQ
+721 DKDKYIIRSVVQ
-733 LTAIHSVKSG
+733 LTEIHSVKSG

-754 NVNGKTYRIADD
+754 NVNGKTYRISDD

-772 RTGNTVSRD
+772 RTGNKVSKD
-781 NWLHGGVND
+781 NWLSGGVNE

>member
-1 MRIFKRLT
+1 MRTIKRLT

-96 SDVKS
+96 SDVKG

-124 GEDGKGVP
+124 GEDSKGVP

-201 AARLFVNALSCKNK
+201 AARLFVNALSCKTK

-225 QVVDEKKTIIL
+225 QVADEKKTIIL

-425 SNTLIVSDLRMTAIY
+425 SNTLIVSDLRMTAVY
-440 ADPTPN
+440 TDPAPN
-446 PKAPATIDLLGDEL
+446 PKAPEKIKLVKDGEEL

-477 SVSLLLTADGNVAGI
+477 SVSLLLTADGKVGGI
-492 VKPSAQTRSTAVGF
+492 VEPTAQTRSTAIGTASEGGVT
-506 IKGESVSIFLPN
+506 IFLPGG
-518 GTTKKLSGGV
+518 GTMELSGKV
-528 SNTSSV
+528 SNINSV
-534 MEEEPVIVS
+534 TASEPVIVS
-543 AGREKYS
+543 ATRDGFS
-550 VSKLPTNRAPGSFDV
+550 VSKLPTNRAPGNFDV

-641 EVTQEAQPAEPAQSP
+641 EKVL
-656 VKDDEGNIIIPEK
+656 IPDLNGTHEVEK
-669 PAKPAVPEKTKYT
+669 YVWY
-682 WNLRSG
+682 LRSG
-688 SQEIKFTLAT
+688 TREDIKFVPST

-708 GVVLGKPLAGGEN
+708 GVVLGTPTSDFYK
-721 DKGRYTIRSIVQ
+721 DQYTIRSIVQ

-754 NVNGKTYRIADD
+754 NVNGKTYRIAGD

-772 RTGNTVSRD
+772 RTGNTVSKD

-814 QQVRIIT
+814 QQVRVIT

>member
-1 MRIFKRLT
+1 MS
-9 AALLTAALA
+9 ALLTGALA

-32 FIDVTDPDTAVNADI
+32 FIDVTDPNTAVNADI

-65 GALTRAQFCTM
+65 GTLTRAQFCTM
-76 VVTFLQKGE
+76 AVNFLQKGE

-101 SHWARSYIN
+101 GHWARSYIN

-118 FVKESG
+118 FVKEGG
-124 GEDGKGVP
+124 GEDSKGVP
-132 LISGVGDGR
+132 LISGVGDGT
-141 FLPDDNISLAEAVT
+141 FQPDNNISLAEAVT

-164 SREAG
+164 SKEAG
-169 AVWPQGYMDLAKSI
+169 AVWPQGYMDLAGSV

-188 LDVGSSTHINRGQ
+188 LDAGASAPITRAQ
-201 AARLFVNALSCKNK
+201 AAQLFVNALSCKK
-215 EGKPYYTTIG
+215 QDGKVYYTTIG
-225 QVVDEKKTIIL
+225 QASEDKTIIL
-236 AVNVEADDGST
+236 AVNVEADDGSAS
-247 IGAIRTTSDK
+247 GAIRTTSNK
-257 NSEAFLPAHGDGNVT
+257 NAESYLPAHGDANVT
-272 ALQGRRGYLVV
+272 ALQGRRGHLVL
-283 DNNQEVVTFVP
+283 DGNQEIVAFVP

-310 GYVKS
+310 GYVKA

-329 YASGDGEGKNYSEAY
+329 YASGEGEGKNYSEAY
-344 TSLSSGTQLTMY
+344 TTLLSGAQITMY
-356 SEKGKIVAIYSASG
+356 AEKGKIVAIYSTSG
-370 STTSSTDAVVVQG
+370 STTASTDAVVVQG
-383 NVTTATFHR
+383 NATAATFHR
-392 LTGGASNFKILK
+392 LTGGVTNFNIIKD
-404 NRQPITL
+404 RQPITL

-425 SNTLIVSDLRMTAIY
+425 SNTLVVSDLRMTAVY
-440 ADPTPN
+440 TDPTPN
-446 PKAPATIDLLGDEL
+446 PKAPEKLKVMEDGEEL

-467 DTIGDAKPGD
+467 DTIGDTKPGE
-477 SVSLLLTADGNVAGI
+477 SVSLLLTADCKVAGI

-506 IKGESVSIFLPN
+506 VEGKSVSIFLPD
-518 GTTKKLSGGV
+518 GTTKKLGGSV
-528 SNTSSV
+528 ANSSSV
-534 MEEEPVIVS
+534 ADGEPVIVS
-543 AGREKYS
+543 AGRSAYS
-550 VSKLPTNRAPGSFDV
+550 VSKLPTNRAPGDFNV

-571 SLTVSSGVR
+571 TLTVSSGVR

-586 GGSMRPIDRG
+586 GGVMRPVDRG

-610 YHTDSSGYVDYIILN
+610 YHTNSAGYVDYIILN

-641 EVTQEAQPAEPAQSP
+641 EERKVQATDDKGNLLYDDKGDP
-656 VKDDEGNIIIPEK
+656 VYEIQDEWY
-669 PAKPAVPEKTKYT
+669 A
-682 WNLRSG
+682 WHLRSG
-688 SQEIKFTLAT
+688 SEEIDFTRAT

-708 GVVLGKPLAGGEN
+708 GVVIGKPMGGGEN
-721 DKGRYTIRSIVQ
+721 DKDKYIIRSVVQ
-733 LTAIHSVKSG
+733 LTEIHSVKSG

-754 NVNGKTYRIADD
+754 NVNGKTYRISDD

-772 RTGNTVSRD
+772 RTGNKVSRD
-781 NWLHGGVND
+781 NWLRGGVNE

>member
-56 TGGNMFNPG
+56 TGSNMFNPG

-124 GEDGKGVP
+124 GEDSKGVP

-201 AARLFVNALSCKNK
+201 AARLFVNALSCKTK
-215 EGKPYYTTIG
+215 EEGKPYYATIG
-225 QVVDEKKTIIL
+225 QVADEKKTIIL

-272 ALQGRRGYLVV
+272 ALQGRRGYLVLD
-283 DNNQEVVTFVP
+283 DNKEVVTFVP

-425 SNTLIVSDLRMTAIY
+425 SNTLIVSDLRMTAVY
-440 ADPTPN
+440 TDPAPN
-446 PKAPATIDLLGDEL
+446 PKAPEKIKLVKDGEEL

-506 IKGESVSIFLPN
+506 IKGESVSIFLPD

-571 SLTVSSGVR
+571 KLTVSSGVR

-641 EVTQEAQPAEPAQSP
+641 EEVL
-656 VKDDEGNIIIPEK
+656 IPDLNGSHKVEK
-669 PAKPAVPEKTKYT
+669 YVWY
-682 WNLRSG
+682 LRSG
-688 SQEIKFTLAT
+688 TREDIKFVPSA

-708 GVVLGKPLAGGEN
+708 GVVLGTPTSDFYK
-721 DKGRYTIRSIVQ
+721 DQYTIRSIVQ

-754 NVNGKTYRIADD
+754 NVNGKTYRIAGD

-772 RTGNTVSRD
+772 RTGNTVSKD

-814 QQVRIIT
+814 QQVRVIT

>member
-1 MRIFKRLT
+1 MRTFKRLT
-9 AALLTAALA
+9 AAILTAALA

-32 FIDVTDPDTAVNADI
+32 FIDVTDPNTAVNADI

-65 GALTRAQFCTM
+65 GTLTRAQFCTM
-76 VVTFLQKGE
+76 AVNFLQKGE

-101 SHWARSYIN
+101 GHWARSYIN

-118 FVKESG
+118 FVKEGG
-124 GEDGKGVP
+124 GEDSKGVP
-132 LISGVGDGR
+132 LISGVGDGT
-141 FLPDDNISLAEAVT
+141 FQPDNNISLAEAVT

-164 SREAG
+164 SKEAG
-169 AVWPQGYMDLAKSI
+169 AVWPQGYMDLAGSV

-188 LDVGSSTHINRGQ
+188 LDAGASAYITRAQ
-201 AARLFVNALSCKNK
+201 AAQLFVNALSCKRQD
-215 EGKPYYTTIG
+215 GKVYYTTIG
-225 QVVDEKKTIIL
+225 EASEDKTIIL
-236 AVNVEADDGST
+236 AVNVEADDGSAS
-247 IGAIRTTSDK
+247 GAIRTTSNK
-257 NSEAFLPAHGDGNVT
+257 NAESYLPAHGDANVT
-272 ALQGRRGYLVV
+272 ALQGRRGNLVLDANHEIV
-283 DNNQEVVTFVP
+283 AFVP

-310 GYVKS
+310 GYVKA

-329 YASGDGEGKNYSEAY
+329 YASGEGEGKNYSEAY
-344 TSLSSGTQLTMY
+344 TTLLSGAQITMY
-356 SEKGKIVAIYSASG
+356 AEKGKIVAIYSTSG
-370 STTSSTDAVVVQG
+370 STTASTDAVVVQG
-383 NVTTATFHR
+383 NATAATFHR
-392 LTGGASNFKILK
+392 LTGGVTNFNIIKD
-404 NRQPITL
+404 RQPITL

-425 SNTLIVSDLRMTAIY
+425 SNTLVVSDLRMTAVY
-440 ADPTPN
+440 TDPTPN
-446 PKAPATIDLLGDEL
+446 PKAPEKLKVMEGGEEL

-467 DTIGDAKPGD
+467 DTIGDTKPGE
-477 SVSLLLTADGNVAGI
+477 SVSLLLTADCKVAGI

-506 IKGESVSIFLPN
+506 VEGKSVSIFLPD
-518 GTTKKLSGGV
+518 GSTKKLGGSV
-528 SNTSSV
+528 ANSSSV
-534 MEEEPVIVS
+534 ADGEPVIVS
-543 AGREKYS
+543 AGRSAYS
-550 VSKLPTNRAPGSFDV
+550 VSKLPTNRAPGDFNV

-571 SLTVSSGVR
+571 TLTVSSGVR

-586 GGSMRPIDRG
+586 GGVMRPVDRG

-610 YHTDSSGYVDYIILN
+610 YHTNSAGYVDYIILN

-641 EVTQEAQPAEPAQSP
+641 ESKSEVVDVLGPDG
-656 VKDDEGNIIIPEK
+656 KPEK
-669 PAKPAVPEKTKYT
+669 EPDGSNKTETKTTEWYAWHLRNGSREKD
-682 WNLRSG
+682 
-688 SQEIKFTLAT
+688 IDFTRAT
-698 TYKGRSGDMV
+698 SYKGRSGDMV
-708 GVVLGKPLAGGEN
+708 GVVIARPTVKGEG
-721 DKGRYTIRSIVQ
+721 DEYIIRSIVQ
-733 LTAIHSVKSG
+733 LTEIHSVKSG

-754 NVNGKTYRIADD
+754 NVNGKTYRISDD

-772 RTGNTVSRD
+772 RTGNKVSKD
-781 NWLHGGVND
+781 NWLRGGVNE

>member
-1 MRIFKRLT
+1 MRTIKRLT

-96 SDVKS
+96 SDVKG

-124 GEDGKGVP
+124 GEDSKGVP

-201 AARLFVNALSCKNK
+201 AARLFVNALSCKTK

-225 QVVDEKKTIIL
+225 QVADEKKTIIL

-272 ALQGRRGYLVV
+272 ALQGRRGYLVLD
-283 DNNQEVVTFVP
+283 DNKEVVTFVP

-446 PKAPATIDLLGDEL
+446 PKAPETIDLLGDEL

-506 IKGESVSIFLPN
+506 IKGESVSIFLPD

-550 VSKLPTNRAPGSFDV
+550 VSKLPTNRAPGNFDV

-571 SLTVSSGVR
+571 KLTVSSGVR

-641 EVTQEAQPAEPAQSP
+641 EKVS
-656 VKDDEGNIIIPEK
+656 IPDLNGSHEVEK
-669 PAKPAVPEKTKYT
+669 YVWY
-682 WNLRSG
+682 LRSG
-688 SQEIKFTLAT
+688 TREDIKFVPST

-708 GVVLGKPLAGGEN
+708 GVVLGTPTSDFYK
-721 DKGRYTIRSIVQ
+721 DQYTIRSIVQ

-754 NVNGKTYRIADD
+754 DVNGKTYRIADD

-772 RTGNTVSRD
+772 RTGNTVSKD

-814 QQVRIIT
+814 QQVRVIT